1 MAASISPISTPT
13 INWAA
18 RNLSLEY
25 TNYEEMC
32 ALMFDGP
39 LAEHKDNDKA
49 KFSYMSLWGGPK
61 ALELF
66 RNSALCN
73 QKTSKNLLLVLKDYC
88 KPSNNTFW
96 SSRMEMR
103 NLSQR
108 DNESFSDFSNR
119 TCSIS
124 NDCDWKDRDE
134 QIVCSLIFG
143 ARHKEAQRKALL
155 KPKDFSVKSCVEH
168 FTSFEINDKQQN
180 AIKSGAINVIDYKPK
195 HKQQNCWFCGN
206 IHPRKSCPAYGH
218 ECKKCGRTNHFERCC
233 INKSGKE
240 AKTSSQ
246 KSHKKSKGDREQYQT
261 SKKQYGK
268 HKNNK
273 KVFHVNEHSDES
285 SNEDFFC
292 LEVNQHIDEPC
303 ELSYNQ
309 GTFSDEL
316 VYYLDTADQGDTN
329 SKVCDKDGIANSDI
343 VDHSANNSYG
353 NINIVSSSSLNSELR
368 ILFNIIHVNN
378 YTFIPIQLYYLIL

>member
-180 AIKSGAINVIDYKPK
+180 AIKSGAINVIDFKPK
-195 HKQQNCWFCGN
+195 HKRQNC
-206 IHPRKSCPAYGH
+206 
-218 ECKKCGRTNHFERCC
+218 
-233 INKSGKE
+233 
-240 AKTSSQ
+240 
-246 KSHKKSKGDREQYQT
+246 
-261 SKKQYGK
+261 
-268 HKNNK
+268 
-273 KVFHVNEHSDES
+273 
-285 SNEDFFC
+285 
-292 LEVNQHIDEPC
+292 
-303 ELSYNQ
+303 
-309 GTFSDEL
+309 
-316 VYYLDTADQGDTN
+316 
-329 SKVCDKDGIANSDI
+329 
-343 VDHSANNSYG
+343 
-353 NINIVSSSSLNSELR
+353 
-368 ILFNIIHVNN
+368 
-378 YTFIPIQLYYLIL
+378 